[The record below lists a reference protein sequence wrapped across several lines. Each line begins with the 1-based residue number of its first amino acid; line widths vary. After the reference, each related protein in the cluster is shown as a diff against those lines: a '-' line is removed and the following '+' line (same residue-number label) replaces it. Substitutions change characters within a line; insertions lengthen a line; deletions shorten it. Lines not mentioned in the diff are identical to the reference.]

1 MRALVISGGGSK
13 GAFAG
18 GVAQYLLEEKNH
30 KYDLLLGTS
39 TGSLLIPHLALGKV
53 GKIKE
58 IYTNVTMNQIFNVN
72 PFLVKH
78 KDGVDTVSI
87 NHFNVIKQFVKGR
100 RTFGESLNLRKFIK
114 KNFTL
119 SEFNQLKASKT
130 DIVVTVTN
138 LSLNDVEYK
147 CVRDF
152 EYDEFCDWIWISCNY
167 TPFMSLVTKNNC
179 DYGDGGF
186 SNLVPI
192 NEAINRGATEI
203 DVVILETETPIIPR
217 EIGKNPFSLMINLF
231 VTLLDQIEK
240 HNITIGKLSAIS
252 KNVKLNLYYTP
263 VELTN
268 NALVF
273 NKIKMKEWWI
283 DGYQYA
289 QNKSEIM
296 SENRLAI

>member
-18 GVAQYLLEEKNH
+18 GVAQYLLQEKKY

-53 GKIKE
+53 DKIKS
-58 IYTNVTMNQIFNVN
+58 IYTDVTMNKIFNIN
-72 PFLVKH
+72 PFIVKH
-78 KDGVDTVSI
+78 KDGIDTVSI
-87 NHFNVIKQFVKGR
+87 NHFNVLMQFVKGR
-100 RTFGESLNLRKFIK
+100 RTFGESQNLRNFIK
-114 KNFTL
+114 TNFTL
-119 SEFNQLKASKT
+119 QEFDELKARQC

-138 LSLNDVEYK
+138 LSLNSVEYK
-147 CVRDF
+147 SIRDF
-152 EYDEFCDWIWISCNY
+152 EYEDFCDWIWISCNY
-167 TPFMSLVTKNNC
+167 TPFMSLVTKNES

-186 SNLVPI
+186 SSLVPI
-192 NEAINRGATEI
+192 SEAINRGATEV
-203 DVVILETETPIIPR
+203 DVIILEKEKPMVPVK
-217 EIGKNPFSLMINLF
+217 IGKNPFSLMINLF
-231 VTLLDQIEK
+231 VTLLNQIEK
-240 HNITIGKLSAIS
+240 HNITIGKLAANS

-273 NKIKMKEWWI
+273 NKIKMKEWWKE
-283 DGYQYA
+283 GYQYA

-296 SENRLAI
+296 SDNKEIE